1 MKIKPIY
8 TEKHLRV
15 FETRSEY
22 ITDNGDVETFPEGVV
37 SNNAKNRI
45 KVIKDELK
53 NGYLENLIIDL
64 QHSKITIELEK
75 VSHTAQENLRQ
86 LVELV
91 TSEVGRAL
99 IGLSVMQLSIKAIC
113 PQQCIRLHKASSNK
127 GSFSWVE
134 GVSMRTLD
142 KNYVTPALRKYD
154 LVRLNADGF
163 MMTRSLAE
171 NYPYSPLYKAQLR
184 GAREQWLAIV
194 EELETGK
201 TDPQESLKYLIS
213 LLLNAAD
220 NLYQASSELIKLLNG
235 KIERLNTRDDVI
247 RLMKIHADSSDYAA
261 RLLEISMHS
270 LLQPAVDCGALGDM
284 ALKPLSQMRSANKKH
299 GNIGDIELLEGSDIV
314 ESWDAKYGKSYLREE
329 IEEAAEKIQN
339 HNHVQVVGFV
349 TNAKIQRTNEM
360 DKRIVDLSSL
370 YGVEFK
376 IIEYNDWVDLMFK
389 RCIDSSLIDERKL
402 SQEWITAYVLT
413 LSQRKRSIAPIDEP
427 CMEWIQILTK
437 QMAKI

>member
-1 MKIKPIY
+1 MKHDLKH

-15 FETRSEY
+15 FENRSEY
-22 ITDNGDVETFPEGVV
+22 VTDNGEVAIFPEGVT
-37 SNNAKNRI
+37 SNGAKNRI
-45 KVIKDELK
+45 KMIKDEFE
-53 NGYLENLIIDL
+53 NGYLEKLIIDL
-64 QHSKITIELEK
+64 QHSKVTIELDK
-75 VSHTAQENLRQ
+75 VSCTIQENLRQ

-99 IGLSVMQLSIKAIC
+99 IGLSVMQLSIKAIA
-113 PQQCIRLHKASSNK
+113 PQQCIRLHKASSNR

-171 NYPYSPLYKAQLR
+171 NYPYSSLYKAQLR
-184 GAREQWLAIV
+184 GARDQWLAIV

-213 LLLNAAD
+213 LLLNAA
-220 NLYQASSELIKLLNG
+220 NSFYHSSSELIKLLDG
-235 KIERLNTRDDVI
+235 KIEKFSTRNDVTS
-247 RLMKIHADSSDYAA
+247 LMKLHADSSDYAA

-270 LLQPAVDCGALGDM
+270 LLQPAVDCGALGDV
-284 ALKPLSQMRSANKKH
+284 LLEPLSQMRSANKKH
-299 GNIGDIELLEGSDIV
+299 GNIGDIELLEGSEII

-329 IEEAAEKIQN
+329 LEEAAEKIQN
-339 HNHVQVVGFV
+339 HNNVRIVGFV
-349 TNAKIQRTNEM
+349 TNVKIQRTAEM
-360 DKRIVDLSSL
+360 DKRITDLSSL
-370 YGVEFK
+370 HDVEFK
-376 IIEYNDWVDLMFK
+376 IIEYENWVELMFK
-389 RCIDSSLIDERKL
+389 RCIDSSLIDEKRL
-402 SQEWITAYVLT
+402 SQEWIKAYILT

-427 CMEWIQILTK
+427 CIEWIKLLIK
-437 QMAKI
+437 QLGKA